1 MAAVESSAPRIVDS
15 LLGAVRQLE
24 TVRDPRAVRAALRDC
39 ALAIEFRLDTLA
51 RELQPGPGGLDPSL
65 LPAGRAVDAALRGVL
80 LEAWALLRAGD
91 PALSDRERVDAFARS
106 VARAARQEAEF
117 AFAQLSL
124 PEALD

>member
-1 MAAVESSAPRIVDS
+1 MAAIENSAPRIVDS
-15 LLGAVRQLE
+15 LLGAVRRLE
-24 TVRDPRAVRAALRDC
+24 SSGEPRTIRDAVRDC
-39 ALAIEFRLDTLA
+39 ALAAEFRLDTLA

-65 LPAGRAVDAALRGVL
+65 LPAGRAVEAALRGVL
-80 LEAWALLRAGD
+80 IEAWTLLRSGD
-91 PALSDRERVDAFARS
+91 SALADRERISAFARS

>member
-1 MAAVESSAPRIVDS
+1 MAAIESSAPRIVDS
-15 LLGAVRQLE
+15 LLGAVRRLE
-24 TVRDPRAVRAALRDC
+24 SSREPRAIRDAVRDC
-39 ALAIEFRLDTLA
+39 ALAVEFRLDTLA

-65 LPAGRAVDAALRGVL
+65 LPAGRAVEAALRGVL
-80 LEAWALLRAGD
+80 IEAWTLLRSGD
-91 PALSDRERVDAFARS
+91 SALADRERIGDFARS